1 MTVVDAPAGAG
12 TRGTGAATAAL
23 VVVTAIWGSTFVVT
37 KDATEGFALLS
48 FLTWRFGIA
57 AVVLTLLALP
67 AWRRT
72 PAVTVRRGAVVGLYL
87 GAGFIAQTW
96 GLQLT
101 SAAVSGFITG
111 LMVVLT
117 PLVALVVYR
126 EPVPG
131 RAWIGVGV
139 ATLGLALLALQG
151 LSLSPGALLTLLGA
165 IFFAFQI
172 ASLATWA
179 EPADALVLTA
189 VQVLV
194 AASMCAVAALVVEG
208 GVATPQSRE
217 EWTAV
222 LYLALVATSVGFLVQ
237 TWSQAHLTATRA
249 AVVMTLEPVFA
260 AVIAVLVA
268 GEQLGLRELLGGALV
283 IAAMA
288 IVELGA
294 RHGRDA
300 ALPRVE
306 CC

>member
-1 MTVVDAPAGAG
+1 VTVVDAPAGAG

-139 ATLGLALLALQG
+139 ATLGLGLLALQG

-165 IFFAFQI
+165 VFFAFQI

-208 GVATPQSRE
+208 GSPPQSRE